1 MAAIVL
7 VVVLNFGM
15 LVPTSPG
22 AVGIYQLLCVFAL
35 SLWRVDRQLAL
46 ALGIVMQTILFLPL
60 YLAGL
65 VWLVVATRSKSG
77 KARADA
83 ALPVPM
89 LRKMR

>member
-1 MAAIVL
+1 
-7 VVVLNFGM
+7 
-15 LVPTSPG
+15 
-22 AVGIYQLLCVFAL
+22 
-35 SLWRVDRQLAL
+35 
-46 ALGIVMQTILFLPL
+46 MQTILFLPL